1 MTMLPEMRLP
11 VVQSRVLIVDDEARD
26 RRLLQVMVRAEGYET
41 DMAASGEEA
50 LRMVRESPPDL
61 ILLDILLSG
70 IDGFEVAR
78 RLKDDPA
85 TKGIPII
92 MITAL
97 DDREAR
103 IVGLSA
109 GAEDFLS
116 KPVDRAELSG
126 RVRNLLRLKRYG
138 EFHEEYRQCLEAE
151 LVARTADL
159 VSRAATLEQQ
169 KAALSEQAALLDLAR
184 DAIVVRDMQHRIV
197 FWSRGAEV
205 LYGWPSHEALG
216 RDAQDLLRTEY
227 PESVEAIDAA
237 LLRAGRW
244 EGEMIQYTR
253 HGSRLHVET
262 HEATQ
267 RDASG
272 VATRTLTITNDITE
286 RKRADCELLLLTER
300 LSLATAAAKIGVW
313 DWDLTTNTLT
323 WDAAMFEI
331 YDQPPAVPVPYETW
345 SGAVH
350 ADDLRASEA
359 ALEGVIAA
367 KGDGSMEFRIVR
379 PDGTIRTVVAVMRAL
394 LDARD
399 CVHRVLGVNMDVTE
413 RKLAERETE
422 QIREEQLRFKD
433 EFLSHVSHELR
444 SPLTAIKQFTSILL
458 DGLAGELNQEQRQYQ
473 QIVLRNV
480 RQLQSMIDDLLE
492 ITRLETGKLT
502 VRPECIRLH
511 DVVVDTFNTMLGV
524 AQDKDVTLRA
534 EPLEDMPS
542 VHADPT
548 RLRQALIILLEN
560 AIKFTPAGGEVTV
573 RARLS
578 SPDRFL
584 VVEVADTGCGIDA
597 AVADRLFERLYQV
610 TDAVRSSR
618 KGLGLGLYICKELVE
633 RQGGRIWAERR
644 GDDGSTFTFTLPIY
658 ALSNLIAPLLQD
670 DHWPVESVAL
680 VLVDTHL
687 EGEWPT
693 RGAHDEWS
701 EEARAL
707 VQLCLL
713 PDLDVLLPTM
723 SAGARGDRF
732 LVAAFTDDTGASVL
746 ADRIRTQFD
755 RQTHLKRVGLSVDV
769 SYRMLP
775 WDAPEVGGTTE
786 SILACMTRMLESALK
801 LHRVST
807 SVLAADVDAVPAGA
821 TR

>member
-1 MTMLPEMRLP
+1 MTVLPTLR
-11 VVQSRVLIVDDEARD
+11 VAVTHSRVLIVDDEARD
-26 RRLLQVMVRAEGYET
+26 RRLLQVMVQAEGYDAVLAT
-41 DMAASGEEA
+41 SGEDA
-50 LRMVRESPPDL
+50 LRLVRESPPDL
-61 ILLDILLSG
+61 ILLDVLLSG
-70 IDGFEVAR
+70 IDGFAVAR
-78 RLKDDPA
+78 QLKTDPA

-138 EFHEEYRQCLEAE
+138 EYHDEYRQSLEAE
-151 LVARTADL
+151 LVSRTTDL
-159 VSRAATLEQQ
+159 VSRAATLERQ
-169 KAALSEQAALLDLAR
+169 AAVLSEQAALLDLAR
-184 DAIVVRDMQHRIV
+184 DAIVVRDLKHRIV

-205 LYGWPSHEALG
+205 LYGWPSREVLG
-216 RDAQDLLRTEY
+216 RNAPALLRTEY
-227 PESVEAIDAA
+227 PESADAVDAA
-237 LLRAGRW
+237 LLRDGRW

-253 HGSRLHVET
+253 KGSRLHVET

-267 RDASG
+267 RDAQG
-272 VATRTLTITNDITE
+272 AAIRTLTITNDITE
-286 RKRADCELLLLTER
+286 RKRADAELFLLTER

-323 WDAAMFEI
+323 WDATMFEI
-331 YDQPPAVPVPYETW
+331 YDRPPAVPVPYEAW

-359 ALEGVIAA
+359 VLQNVIAA

-379 PDGTIRTVVAVMRAL
+379 PDGAIRIVVAVMRAI
-394 LDARD
+394 LDGRG
-399 CVHRVLGVNMDVTE
+399 RVQRVIGVNTDVTE

-422 QIREEQLRFKD
+422 KIREEQLRFKD

-458 DGLAGELNQEQRQYQ
+458 DGLAGELNPEQHQYQ

-502 VRPECIRLH
+502 VRPECVRLH
-511 DVVVDTFNTMLGV
+511 DVVRDTFDTMLGV
-524 AQDKDVTLRA
+524 AQDKGVTLRA
-534 EPLEDMPS
+534 DPLEDVPTLY
-542 VHADPT
+542 ADPT
-548 RLRQALIILLEN
+548 RLRQVLIILLEN

-578 SPDRFL
+578 PTDRRFL
-584 VVEVADTGCGIDA
+584 AVEVADTGCGIDA
-597 AVADRLFERLYQV
+597 SVADRLFERLYQV

-633 RQGGRIWAERR
+633 RQGGRIRAERR

-658 ALSNLIAPLLQD
+658 ALSNLIAPLLRED
-670 DHWPVESVAL
+670 RWPVQSAAL
-680 VLVDTHL
+680 VLVDTHV
-687 EGEWPT
+687 EAAWPT
-693 RGAHDEWS
+693 RDAHDEWS

-723 SAGARGDRF
+723 SAGTRGDRF
-732 LVAAFTDDTGASVL
+732 LVAAFTDETGAGVL

-755 RQTHLKRVGLSVDV
+755 RQAHLKRVGLSVDV
-769 SYRMLP
+769 SYQMLP
-775 WDAPEVGGTTE
+775 WHTDAVGSTTE
-786 SILACMTRMLESALK
+786 TILASMARMLESALN

-807 SVLAADVDAVPAGA
+807 SIVAVA
-821 TR
+821 